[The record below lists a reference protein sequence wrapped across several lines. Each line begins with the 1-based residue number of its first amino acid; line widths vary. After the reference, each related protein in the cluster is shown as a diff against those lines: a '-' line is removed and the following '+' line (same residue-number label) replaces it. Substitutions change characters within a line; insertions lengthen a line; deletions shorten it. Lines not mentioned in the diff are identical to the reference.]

1 MKKTLIKIIIYAVM
15 LLALA
20 SFFYDYAHIREMN
33 KALKS
38 NQEILLSEKKRLTED
53 NRRYQIADSL
63 NAITA
68 KELQLTADQYKRYYN
83 ESLSIIN
90 KLRLDKMG
98 LQKVIDMQ
106 ANTLEQL
113 TAKIRDTLVMRDTL
127 RMLKTFNYTSTW
139 TDVKG
144 LIDIEQDTVSLD
156 INNRESLI
164 IVESVE
170 YKRFLGF
177 LWRTKRIKS
186 RKVDIVSLNPNT
198 VITNAEYKSIEK
210 LN

>member
-1 MKKTLIKIIIYAVM
+1 M
-15 LLALA
+15 
-20 SFFYDYAHIREMN
+20 
-33 KALKS
+33 
-38 NQEILLSEKKRLTED
+38 
-53 NRRYQIADSL
+53 
-63 NAITA
+63 
-68 KELQLTADQYKRYYN
+68 
-83 ESLSIIN
+83 
-90 KLRLDKMG
+90 
-98 LQKVIDMQ
+98 QKVIDMQ

-113 TAKIRDTLVMRDTL
+113 TAELRDTLVMRDTL

-139 TDVKG
+139 TDVRG

-177 LWRTKRIKS
+177 LWRTRRIKS